1 MSAQHAAI
9 VTTDESGEMH
19 LIDLVVDVH
28 KPLLVIT
35 MFFLIARVE
44 GL

>member
-1 MSAQHAAI
+1 
-9 VTTDESGEMH
+9 MH

-28 KPLLVIT
+28 KPLLVIA
-35 MFFLIARVE
+35 MFFLVARVE